1 MNLLEKTND
10 EILEIAEPMWDEL
23 VVSSN
28 KRDYLGFI
36 KHFSKEMLMGAN
48 EIEIGKQWTKNKM
61 LSSLSVE
68 REFLGCLRRGEYI
81 TVLYKQ
87 TSDEVSGEF
96 LGRLVLGIE
105 EGEVKI
111 FGATIFQNFSIK
123 QMSNTITTNKFV
135 ELTYRIIDQTN
146 GEVIEQVEEPLG
158 YVQGDNTLLFN
169 QVTKEL
175 EGKSVGDE
183 VEILLKAE
191 DAFGPKLEE
200 LIFTDD
206 INNVPLEY
214 RFIGAAVTM
223 QNDKG
228 GTKDFIVSSIEDG
241 KLTIDGN
248 HPLAGKD
255 IIFYV
260 EVLSVR
266 DATAD
271 EIIEGGSID

>member
-1 MNLLEKTND
+1 
-10 EILEIAEPMWDEL
+10 
-23 VVSSN
+23 
-28 KRDYLGFI
+28 
-36 KHFSKEMLMGAN
+36 
-48 EIEIGKQWTKNKM
+48 
-61 LSSLSVE
+61 
-68 REFLGCLRRGEYI
+68 
-81 TVLYKQ
+81 
-87 TSDEVSGEF
+87 
-96 LGRLVLGIE
+96 
-105 EGEVKI
+105 
-111 FGATIFQNFSIK
+111 
-123 QMSNTITTNKFV
+123 MSNTITTNKFV

-200 LIFTDD
+200 LIFTDE
-206 INNVPLEY
+206 INNVPVEY

-271 EIIEGGSID
+271 EIVEGGSID

>member
-1 MNLLEKTND
+1 MTN
-10 EILEIAEPMWDEL
+10 I
-23 VVSSN
+23 
-28 KRDYLGFI
+28 
-36 KHFSKEMLMGAN
+36 
-48 EIEIGKQWTKNKM
+48 
-61 LSSLSVE
+61 
-68 REFLGCLRRGEYI
+68 
-81 TVLYKQ
+81 
-87 TSDEVSGEF
+87 
-96 LGRLVLGIE
+96 
-105 EGEVKI
+105 
-111 FGATIFQNFSIK
+111 
-123 QMSNTITTNKFV
+123 ITTNKFV

-183 VEILLKAE
+183 VEILLRAE
-191 DAFGPKLEE
+191 DAFGAKLEE
-200 LIFTDD
+200 LIFTDE
-206 INNVPLEY
+206 INNVPVEY

-228 GTKDFIVSSIEDG
+228 GTKDFIVSNIEDG

>member
-1 MNLLEKTND
+1 MT
-10 EILEIAEPMWDEL
+10 
-23 VVSSN
+23 
-28 KRDYLGFI
+28 
-36 KHFSKEMLMGAN
+36 
-48 EIEIGKQWTKNKM
+48 
-61 LSSLSVE
+61 
-68 REFLGCLRRGEYI
+68 
-81 TVLYKQ
+81 
-87 TSDEVSGEF
+87 
-96 LGRLVLGIE
+96 
-105 EGEVKI
+105 
-111 FGATIFQNFSIK
+111 
-123 QMSNTITTNKFV
+123 NTITTNKFV

-200 LIFTDD
+200 LIFTDE
-206 INNVPLEY
+206 INNVPVEY

>member
-1 MNLLEKTND
+1 
-10 EILEIAEPMWDEL
+10 
-23 VVSSN
+23 
-28 KRDYLGFI
+28 
-36 KHFSKEMLMGAN
+36 
-48 EIEIGKQWTKNKM
+48 
-61 LSSLSVE
+61 
-68 REFLGCLRRGEYI
+68 
-81 TVLYKQ
+81 
-87 TSDEVSGEF
+87 
-96 LGRLVLGIE
+96 
-105 EGEVKI
+105 
-111 FGATIFQNFSIK
+111 
-123 QMSNTITTNKFV
+123 MSNIITTNKFV

-191 DAFGPKLEE
+191 DAFGAKLEE
-200 LIFTDD
+200 LIFTDE
-206 INNVPLEY
+206 INNVPVEY

>member
-1 MNLLEKTND
+1 
-10 EILEIAEPMWDEL
+10 
-23 VVSSN
+23 
-28 KRDYLGFI
+28 
-36 KHFSKEMLMGAN
+36 
-48 EIEIGKQWTKNKM
+48 
-61 LSSLSVE
+61 
-68 REFLGCLRRGEYI
+68 
-81 TVLYKQ
+81 
-87 TSDEVSGEF
+87 
-96 LGRLVLGIE
+96 
-105 EGEVKI
+105 
-111 FGATIFQNFSIK
+111 
-123 QMSNTITTNKFV
+123 MSNTITTNKFV
-135 ELTYRIIDQTN
+135 ELTYRIINQTN

-183 VEILLKAE
+183 VENLLKAE
-191 DAFGPKLEE
+191 DAFGPKLDE

>member
-1 MNLLEKTND
+1 
-10 EILEIAEPMWDEL
+10 
-23 VVSSN
+23 
-28 KRDYLGFI
+28 
-36 KHFSKEMLMGAN
+36 
-48 EIEIGKQWTKNKM
+48 
-61 LSSLSVE
+61 
-68 REFLGCLRRGEYI
+68 
-81 TVLYKQ
+81 
-87 TSDEVSGEF
+87 
-96 LGRLVLGIE
+96 
-105 EGEVKI
+105 
-111 FGATIFQNFSIK
+111 
-123 QMSNTITTNKFV
+123 MSNTITTNKFV

-200 LIFTDD
+200 MIFTDE
-206 INNVPLEY
+206 INNVPVEY

>member
-1 MNLLEKTND
+1 
-10 EILEIAEPMWDEL
+10 
-23 VVSSN
+23 
-28 KRDYLGFI
+28 
-36 KHFSKEMLMGAN
+36 
-48 EIEIGKQWTKNKM
+48 
-61 LSSLSVE
+61 
-68 REFLGCLRRGEYI
+68 
-81 TVLYKQ
+81 
-87 TSDEVSGEF
+87 
-96 LGRLVLGIE
+96 
-105 EGEVKI
+105 
-111 FGATIFQNFSIK
+111 
-123 QMSNTITTNKFV
+123 MSNTITTNKFV

-191 DAFGPKLEE
+191 DAFGPTIEE
-200 LIFTDD
+200 LVFTDD
-206 INNVPLEY
+206 INNVPVEY

>member
-1 MNLLEKTND
+1 
-10 EILEIAEPMWDEL
+10 
-23 VVSSN
+23 
-28 KRDYLGFI
+28 
-36 KHFSKEMLMGAN
+36 
-48 EIEIGKQWTKNKM
+48 
-61 LSSLSVE
+61 
-68 REFLGCLRRGEYI
+68 
-81 TVLYKQ
+81 
-87 TSDEVSGEF
+87 
-96 LGRLVLGIE
+96 
-105 EGEVKI
+105 
-111 FGATIFQNFSIK
+111 
-123 QMSNTITTNKFV
+123 MSNTITTNKFV

-146 GEVIEQVEEPLG
+146 GEVIEKVEEPLG
-158 YVQGDNTLLFN
+158 YVQGDTTLLFN

-200 LIFTDD
+200 LIFTDE
-206 INNVPLEY
+206 INNVPVEY

>member
-1 MNLLEKTND
+1 
-10 EILEIAEPMWDEL
+10 
-23 VVSSN
+23 
-28 KRDYLGFI
+28 
-36 KHFSKEMLMGAN
+36 
-48 EIEIGKQWTKNKM
+48 
-61 LSSLSVE
+61 
-68 REFLGCLRRGEYI
+68 
-81 TVLYKQ
+81 
-87 TSDEVSGEF
+87 
-96 LGRLVLGIE
+96 
-105 EGEVKI
+105 
-111 FGATIFQNFSIK
+111 
-123 QMSNTITTNKFV
+123 MSNTITTNKFV

-183 VEILLKAE
+183 VEILLKSE

-200 LIFTDD
+200 LIFTDE
-206 INNVPLEY
+206 INNVPVEY

>member
-1 MNLLEKTND
+1 
-10 EILEIAEPMWDEL
+10 
-23 VVSSN
+23 
-28 KRDYLGFI
+28 
-36 KHFSKEMLMGAN
+36 
-48 EIEIGKQWTKNKM
+48 
-61 LSSLSVE
+61 
-68 REFLGCLRRGEYI
+68 
-81 TVLYKQ
+81 
-87 TSDEVSGEF
+87 
-96 LGRLVLGIE
+96 
-105 EGEVKI
+105 
-111 FGATIFQNFSIK
+111 
-123 QMSNTITTNKFV
+123 MSNTITTNKFV
-135 ELTYRIIDQTN
+135 ELTYRIINQTN

-191 DAFGPKLEE
+191 DAFGPKLDE

>member
-1 MNLLEKTND
+1 M
-10 EILEIAEPMWDEL
+10 
-23 VVSSN
+23 
-28 KRDYLGFI
+28 I
-36 KHFSKEMLMGAN
+36 K
-48 EIEIGKQWTKNKM
+48 
-61 LSSLSVE
+61 
-68 REFLGCLRRGEYI
+68 
-81 TVLYKQ
+81 
-87 TSDEVSGEF
+87 D
-96 LGRLVLGIE
+96 
-105 EGEVKI
+105 
-111 FGATIFQNFSIK
+111 
-123 QMSNTITTNKFV
+123 MSNTITTNKFV
-135 ELTYRIIDQTN
+135 ELTYRIINQTN

-191 DAFGPKLEE
+191 DAFGPKLDE

>member
-1 MNLLEKTND
+1 
-10 EILEIAEPMWDEL
+10 
-23 VVSSN
+23 
-28 KRDYLGFI
+28 
-36 KHFSKEMLMGAN
+36 
-48 EIEIGKQWTKNKM
+48 
-61 LSSLSVE
+61 
-68 REFLGCLRRGEYI
+68 
-81 TVLYKQ
+81 
-87 TSDEVSGEF
+87 
-96 LGRLVLGIE
+96 
-105 EGEVKI
+105 
-111 FGATIFQNFSIK
+111 
-123 QMSNTITTNKFV
+123 MSNIITTNKFV

-200 LIFTDD
+200 LIFTDE
-206 INNVPLEY
+206 INNVPVEY

>member
-1 MNLLEKTND
+1 
-10 EILEIAEPMWDEL
+10 
-23 VVSSN
+23 
-28 KRDYLGFI
+28 
-36 KHFSKEMLMGAN
+36 
-48 EIEIGKQWTKNKM
+48 
-61 LSSLSVE
+61 
-68 REFLGCLRRGEYI
+68 
-81 TVLYKQ
+81 
-87 TSDEVSGEF
+87 
-96 LGRLVLGIE
+96 
-105 EGEVKI
+105 
-111 FGATIFQNFSIK
+111 
-123 QMSNTITTNKFV
+123 MSNTITTNKFV

-200 LIFTDD
+200 LIFTDE
-206 INNVPLEY
+206 INNVPVEY

-248 HPLAGKD
+248 HPRAGKD

>member
-1 MNLLEKTND
+1 
-10 EILEIAEPMWDEL
+10 
-23 VVSSN
+23 
-28 KRDYLGFI
+28 
-36 KHFSKEMLMGAN
+36 
-48 EIEIGKQWTKNKM
+48 
-61 LSSLSVE
+61 
-68 REFLGCLRRGEYI
+68 
-81 TVLYKQ
+81 
-87 TSDEVSGEF
+87 
-96 LGRLVLGIE
+96 
-105 EGEVKI
+105 
-111 FGATIFQNFSIK
+111 
-123 QMSNTITTNKFV
+123 MSNTITTNKFV

-200 LIFTDD
+200 LIFTDE
-206 INNVPLEY
+206 INNVPVEY

-271 EIIEGGSID
+271 EIIEGG

>member
-1 MNLLEKTND
+1 MAD
-10 EILEIAEPMWDEL
+10 
-23 VVSSN
+23 
-28 KRDYLGFI
+28 
-36 KHFSKEMLMGAN
+36 
-48 EIEIGKQWTKNKM
+48 
-61 LSSLSVE
+61 
-68 REFLGCLRRGEYI
+68 
-81 TVLYKQ
+81 
-87 TSDEVSGEF
+87 
-96 LGRLVLGIE
+96 
-105 EGEVKI
+105 
-111 FGATIFQNFSIK
+111 TIS
-123 QMSNTITTNKFV
+123 TNKFV
-135 ELTYRIIDQTN
+135 ELTYRIVDKSN
-146 GEVIEQVEEPLG
+146 GEVIEQVEDPLG

-175 EGKSVGDE
+175 EGRSVGDE

-191 DAFGPKLEE
+191 EAFGPKIQE

-214 RFIGAAVTM
+214 RYIGATVTM

-228 GTKDFIVSSIEDG
+228 GTVSNIEDG

-260 EVLSVR
+260 EVLSIR

-271 EIIEGGSID
+271 EIIEGGSIE

>member
-1 MNLLEKTND
+1 
-10 EILEIAEPMWDEL
+10 
-23 VVSSN
+23 
-28 KRDYLGFI
+28 
-36 KHFSKEMLMGAN
+36 
-48 EIEIGKQWTKNKM
+48 
-61 LSSLSVE
+61 
-68 REFLGCLRRGEYI
+68 
-81 TVLYKQ
+81 
-87 TSDEVSGEF
+87 
-96 LGRLVLGIE
+96 
-105 EGEVKI
+105 
-111 FGATIFQNFSIK
+111 
-123 QMSNTITTNKFV
+123 MSNTITTNKFV
-135 ELTYRIIDQTN
+135 ELTYRIINQTN

-175 EGKSVGDE
+175 EGKLVGDE

-191 DAFGPKLEE
+191 DAFGPKLDE